1 MKIDIGKINTSVVS
15 LTHFKFSDGRGVKR
29 AKLVKTDGI
38 LPRLELE
45 FDETELEEVRTSN
58 LAKRID

>member
-1 MKIDIGKINTSVVS
+1 MKIDIGKINTSDS